1 MQYRD
6 TMHFNWKIGALAAVV
21 IGILAYLYVKRADLI
36 LGFQNQK
43 AGPGDYTFTMYYADW
58 CGHCKNAKPG
68 FESLSSSG
76 PVIVNGK
83 KCTVQMVS
91 PEKEPEKAKGKPI
104 RGFPT
109 FLFESP
115 DGQIVEYKGERDTT
129 AYMKFINDSL
139 GSGAETMPDA
149 TE

>member
-1 MQYRD
+1 MQ
-6 TMHFNWKIGALAAVV
+6 FNWKIILLATTV
-21 IGILAYLYVKRADLI
+21 IGILAYIYVNRVKLI
-36 LGFQNQK
+36 AGFQNK
-43 AGPGDYTFTMYYADW
+43 SGGTPGEYTFTMYYADW

-68 FESLSSSG
+68 FESLSSNG

-91 PEKEPEKAKGKPI
+91 PEKEPEKAAGKPI

-115 DGQIVEYKGERDTT
+115 DGQIVEYKGERDAA
-129 AYMKFINDSL
+129 AYLKFINETL
-139 GSGAETMPDA
+139 GSGAE
-149 TE
+149 